1 MENRTITGIPGL
13 LAGHT
18 TDLENRTGCT
28 AILCPQGFTPGVAL
42 PGFAPGS
49 RETDLLRPESSVDA
63 VHGILFAGGSA
74 FGLAAAD
81 GVIRFLRERGIGFAM
96 PHAVIPLVPGAVIYD
111 LDMNRKAGSLPDAA
125 MGYAAAVAAS
135 DAPLAEGA
143 VGAGTGARCGRLFSM
158 GNGPDYT
165 EKSGLGSALL
175 EWKGIQVAALVVVN
189 ALGNIHDPVSGA
201 FLAGGR
207 DATGRPFGRD
217 AMLTAVAGE
226 NLPQSN
232 TVLTL
237 VATNAPLDKVQATR
251 LARMAG
257 TGLARSIV
265 PAHLAYDGDIVFA
278 LASKQPLPVGVGNW
292 TDSLLGTLGA
302 EAVALAAARSSHTCI
317 SRHKAP
323 SKKLL
328 FGSS

>member
-1 MENRTITGIPGL
+1 MENRTITAIPGL
-13 LAGHT
+13 LAGHA

-49 RETDLLRPESSVDA
+49 RETELLRPESSVDA
-63 VHGILFAGGSA
+63 VHGILFAGGST
-74 FGLAAAD
+74 FGLAAVD
-81 GVIRFLRERGIGFAM
+81 GVVRFLRERNIGFAA
-96 PHAVIPLVPGAVIYD
+96 PHATIPLVSGAVIYD

-125 MGYAAAVAAS
+125 MGYAAAMAAN
-135 DAPLAEGA
+135 DTPLPEGA

-158 GNGPDYT
+158 GSGSDCR
-165 EKSGLGSALL
+165 EKSGLGSALM
-175 EWKGIQVAALVVVN
+175 EWKGIRVAALVVVN
-189 ALGNIHDPVSGA
+189 ALGNVHDPMNGA

-207 DATGRPFGRD
+207 DGAGRPLGRE
-217 AMLTAVAGE
+217 AMLAALAGDA
-226 NLPQSN
+226 LPQNN

-237 VATNAPLDKVQATR
+237 VATNAPLDKVRATR

-278 LASKQPLPVGVGNW
+278 LASRQPLPTGTGNW
-292 TDSLLGTLGA
+292 TDSLLGALGA
-302 EAVALAAARSSHTCI
+302 EAVALAATRAIPR
-317 SRHKAP
+317 
-323 SKKLL
+323 
-328 FGSS
+328 G

>member
-13 LAGHT
+13 LAGHV
-18 TDLENRTGCT
+18 TDQENCTGCT
-28 AILCPQGFTPGVAL
+28 AILCPEGFTPGVAL

-49 RETDLLRPESSVDA
+49 RETELLRPESTVDA
-63 VHGILFAGGSA
+63 VHGILFAGGSG

-81 GVIRFLRERGIGFAM
+81 GIVRFLREQGIGLAM
-96 PHAVIPLVPGAVIYD
+96 PQAAIPIVPGAVIYD

-125 MGYAAAVAAS
+125 MGYAAAMAAN

-165 EKSGLGSALL
+165 EKSGLGSTLL
-175 EWKGIQVAALVVVN
+175 EWKGIRMAALVVVN
-189 ALGNIHDPVSGA
+189 ALGNVHDPTNGA
-201 FLAGGR
+201 LLAGGR
-207 DATGRPFGRD
+207 DAAGRPFSRE
-217 AMLTAVAGE
+217 AMLAALAGE
-226 NLPQSN
+226 DLPQSN

-237 VATNAPLDKVQATR
+237 VATNAPLDKVRATR

-257 TGLARSIV
+257 TGLTRSIR

-278 LASKQPLPVGVGNW
+278 LSSKRPSPAGAGNW
-292 TDSLLGTLGA
+292 TDSLLGALGA
-302 EAVALAAARSSHTCI
+302 EAVALATARAVQH
-317 SRHKAP
+317 
-323 SKKLL
+323 
-328 FGSS
+328 G